1 MIRKSVIQIAA
12 PALLVFMAVNSYLA
26 FRHLERIQRSESLTQ
41 ESSDSKA
48 TVAAV
53 LQDLTDMETGQR
65 GYLLTED
72 TAYLQP
78 YTEAKGRIGAHFA
91 DLRSAFAKRPDS
103 ERALETQLESLA
115 GSKQAEMDRTITLR
129 QQGYRHRAFLL
140 VGTNEGKEY
149 MDRVRSLAASLFS
162 TEIERFARFEE
173 ERSAILRRAFSETIL
188 ANACLLVLTS
198 CLFLFAR
205 YHARSLEQE
214 SAEARGTLAAR
225 NSELERL
232 KLALGNQARSN
243 IMAIEE
249 NARFL
254 LDEYGSFLPRQGNEF
269 IELIKDAAIRMEEL
283 RKNLLGTSGSGLDQK
298 AA

>member
-26 FRHLERIQRSESLTQ
+26 FRHLERIQRSESLTW

-48 TVAAV
+48 TVAAI

-72 TAYLQP
+72 TSYLQP
-78 YTEAKGRIGAHFA
+78 YTEAKGRIGTHFS
-91 DLRSAFAKRPDS
+91 DLRSAFAKRSDS
-103 ERALETQLESLA
+103 ERASETLLETLA
-115 GSKQAEMDRTITLR
+115 GSRQVEMDRTIGLR

-149 MDRVRSLAASLFS
+149 MDRIRGLAASLFS
-162 TEIERFARFEE
+162 TETERFSRFED
-173 ERSAILRRAFSETIL
+173 ERRAILKRAFSETIL
-188 ANACLLVLTS
+188 ANTCLLMLTS
-198 CLFLFAR
+198 CLFLFVR
-205 YHARSLEQE
+205 YHGRSLEQE
-214 SAEARGTLAAR
+214 GAEARGALSAR

-232 KLALGNQARSN
+232 KSALGNQARSN

-254 LDEYGSFLPRQGNEF
+254 LDEYGSFLPRQGNEY

-283 RKNLLGTSGSGLDQK
+283 RKNLLGTGESSLDQK

>member
-26 FRHLERIQRSESLTQ
+26 FRHLELIQRSESLTW

-48 TVAAV
+48 TVAAI

-72 TAYLQP
+72 TSYLQP
-78 YTEAKGRIGAHFA
+78 YTEAKGRIETHFA
-91 DLRSAFAKRPDS
+91 ALRSAFAKRPDS
-103 ERALETQLESLA
+103 ERALETQLETLA
-115 GSKQAEMDRTITLR
+115 GSKQAEMDRTIGLR

-149 MDRVRSLAASLFS
+149 MDRIRGLAASLFS
-162 TEIERFARFEE
+162 TETERFSGFED
-173 ERSAILRRAFSETIL
+173 ERSAILKRAFSETIL
-188 ANACLLVLTS
+188 ANTCLLVLTS
-198 CLFLFAR
+198 CLFLFVR
-205 YHARSLEQE
+205 YHGRRLEQE
-214 SAEARGTLAAR
+214 SAEARGALTAC
-225 NSELERL
+225 NSEIERL
-232 KLALGNQARSN
+232 KSALGNQARSN

-254 LDEYGSFLPRQGNEF
+254 LDEYGSFLPRQGNEY

-283 RKNLLGTSGSGLDQK
+283 RKNLLGTSESSLDQK